1 MDADTGDRKYKRGAK
16 MNETGI
22 KIPRLD
28 GNDAEVRQELRVFA
42 RQVAENIEYLR
53 TLFEE
58 LLEAVGKE

>member
-1 MDADTGDRKYKRGAK
+1 
-16 MNETGI
+16 MNENGI

>member
-1 MDADTGDRKYKRGAK
+1 
-16 MNETGI
+16 MNENGI

-42 RQVAENIEYLR
+42 RQVAENIEYVR
-53 TLFEE
+53 TLLEE